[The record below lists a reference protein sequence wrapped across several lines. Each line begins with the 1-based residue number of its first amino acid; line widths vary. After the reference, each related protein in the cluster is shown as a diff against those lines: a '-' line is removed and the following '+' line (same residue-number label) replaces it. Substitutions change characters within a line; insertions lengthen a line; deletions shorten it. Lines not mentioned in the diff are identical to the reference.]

1 VRRFITFVF
10 LAMVSLSVFPVVS
23 YAQSAK
29 PPAQEDDELQI
40 EEEMK
45 KEGTTKK
52 EGAKK
57 PVTKEDL
64 PPINMV
70 LVKGGCFEMGDFE
83 GNGDEDE
90 LPVHEVC
97 VNDFYIADT
106 EVTQELFEK
115 VMGFIPAWR
124 YNPTMPRDPK
134 DPVTYVNWHLA
145 NQFIKRLN
153 TITKGYYRLPTEAE
167 WEYAARS
174 GGKKERWPGFSNEAE
189 AGSYA
194 WFSDNADFKLQNVKT
209 KKPNGLGI
217 HDMAGSAWEWVEDNF
232 DFDYYQSSP
241 KKDPYGAEFSLYKGV
256 RGGSIADGP
265 SKLRTTYRYALEP
278 SRRMLNVGLRLAE

>member
-1 VRRFITFVF
+1 MRRLAALVF
-10 LAMVSLSVFPVVS
+10 LGVVSLSVLSASS
-23 YAQSAK
+23 YAETK
-29 PPAQEDDELQI
+29 PQVQEEDELQI

-45 KEGTTKK
+45 KES
-52 EGAKK
+52 AKK
-57 PVTKEDL
+57 PVTKKDL

-70 LVKGGCFEMGDFE
+70 YVKGGCYDMGDFE

-90 LPVHEVC
+90 RPVHEVC

-124 YNPTMPRDPK
+124 YNPTMPRNPK
-134 DPVTYVNWHLA
+134 DPVTYVNWFLA
-145 NQFIKRLN
+145 NQFIQKLN

-174 GGKKERWPGFSNEAE
+174 GGKKERWPGFNNEAE
-189 AGSYA
+189 VGSYS
-194 WFSDNADFKLQNVKT
+194 WFADNSEFKLQNVKT
-209 KKPNGLGI
+209 RKPNGLGLY
-217 HDMAGSAWEWVEDNF
+217 DMSGSIWEWVEDNF
-232 DFDYYQSSP
+232 EFDYYQLSP

-265 SKLRTTYRYALEP
+265 FKLRTTYRYALEP
-278 SRRMLNVGLRLAE
+278 SRRLMTVGLRLAE

>member
-1 VRRFITFVF
+1 MRRFITLVF
-10 LAMVSLSVFPVVS
+10 LAMVSLTVLSASS
-23 YAQSAK
+23 YAETK

-45 KEGTTKK
+45 KEG
-52 EGAKK
+52 AKK

-64 PPINMV
+64 PPIDMV
-70 LVKGGCFEMGDFE
+70 YVKGGCYDMGDFE

-90 LPVHEVC
+90 RPVHEVC

-115 VMGFIPAWR
+115 VMGFIPAWL
-124 YNPTMPRDPK
+124 YNPTMPRNPK
-134 DPVTYVNWHLA
+134 DPVTYVNWFLA
-145 NQFIKRLN
+145 NQFIQKLN

-174 GGKKERWPGFSNEAE
+174 GGKKERWPGFNNEAE

-194 WFSDNADFKLQNVKT
+194 WFADNADFKLQNVKT
-209 KKPNGLGI
+209 KKPNGLGLY
-217 HDMAGSAWEWVEDNF
+217 DMSGSIWEWVEDNF
-232 DFDYYQSSP
+232 DFDYYELSP

-265 SKLRTTYRYALEP
+265 FKLRTTYRYALEP
-278 SRRMLNVGLRLAE
+278 SRRMINVGLRLAE

>member
-1 VRRFITFVF
+1 MRRLAALVF
-10 LAMVSLSVFPVVS
+10 LGVVSLSVLSASS
-23 YAQSAK
+23 YAETK
-29 PPAQEDDELQI
+29 PQVQEEDELQI

-45 KEGTTKK
+45 KES
-52 EGAKK
+52 AKK
-57 PVTKEDL
+57 PITKKDL

-70 LVKGGCFEMGDFE
+70 YVKGGCYDMGDFE

-90 LPVHEVC
+90 RPVHEVC

-124 YNPTMPRDPK
+124 YNPTMPRNPK
-134 DPVTYVNWHLA
+134 DPVTYVNWFLA
-145 NQFIKRLN
+145 NQFIQKLN

-174 GGKKERWPGFSNEAE
+174 GGKKERWPGFNNEAE
-189 AGSYA
+189 VGSYS
-194 WFSDNADFKLQNVKT
+194 WFADNSEFKLQNVKT
-209 KKPNGLGI
+209 RKPNGLGLY
-217 HDMAGSAWEWVEDNF
+217 DMSGSIWEWVEDNF
-232 DFDYYQSSP
+232 DFDYYQLSP

-265 SKLRTTYRYALEP
+265 FKLRTTYRYALEP
-278 SRRMLNVGLRLAE
+278 SRRLMTVGLRLAE